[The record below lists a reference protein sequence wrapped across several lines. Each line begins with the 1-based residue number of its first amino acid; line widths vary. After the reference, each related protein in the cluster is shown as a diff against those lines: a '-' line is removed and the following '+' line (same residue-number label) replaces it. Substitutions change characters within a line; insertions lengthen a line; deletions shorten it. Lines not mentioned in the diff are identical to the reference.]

1 MAALLV
7 IALRDMAGGWPP
19 ADDQSNVSLSGPLPE
34 ACESTSGASPQLV
47 ALLKEVKSHPTAEA
61 FSAIGLQFAKQDQ
74 HSCAVAAFR
83 AALERAPSS
92 WKDHYNLGLALARMG
107 DQKQAAAELR
117 MVVQQEPDYFPAR
130 HALGLA
136 LQSLGDLDAAGE
148 QFQAALKIDPHS
160 GAASFGLAQIY
171 EAQGKNSAALY
182 YLHQTLASHPPRS
195 LLFQARLTSAAIQD
209 RLGHGAEA
217 VAELRKLVTS
227 FPDSAEAHINLANA
241 YSRHFRYAEA
251 KPEYQQAL
259 RLDPG
264 NNVARLAL
272 AKALLELSENSAA
285 VPLIEDY
292 IHNAPGDFEGYLVLG
307 QAYRRSNDL
316 AKAEPQLRHSLAL
329 KPDSY
334 EAHYMLGM
342 VLAATGRIE
351 EAVTQMETAEKL
363 NPRAPGAHYELSVL
377 YKKKNDARRA
387 EGEAKAFQQAR
398 EQAENARTFDLLRL
412 KGDDLLQKG
421 DPQGAAS
428 IYREAITLNPD
439 DPGVHY
445 NLSLALAK
453 LGDGPER
460 KRN

>member
-1 MAALLV
+1 MLDCSLQYLEGEERRHTQSNEPQIRFALPATGRYALRWKEAAGLASKGWGVYSRRLPWVLRFALAALLV

-61 FSAIGLQFAKQDQ
+61 FSAIGSQFAKQDQ

-195 LLFQARLTSAAIQD
+195 LC
-209 RLGHGAEA
+209 
-217 VAELRKLVTS
+217 
-227 FPDSAEAHINLANA
+227 
-241 YSRHFRYAEA
+241 FR
-251 KPEYQQAL
+251 
-259 RLDPG
+259 R
-264 NNVARLAL
+264 V
-272 AKALLELSENSAA
+272 
-285 VPLIEDY
+285 
-292 IHNAPGDFEGYLVLG
+292 
-307 QAYRRSNDL
+307 
-316 AKAEPQLRHSLAL
+316 
-329 KPDSY
+329 
-334 EAHYMLGM
+334 
-342 VLAATGRIE
+342 
-351 EAVTQMETAEKL
+351 
-363 NPRAPGAHYELSVL
+363 
-377 YKKKNDARRA
+377 
-387 EGEAKAFQQAR
+387 
-398 EQAENARTFDLLRL
+398 
-412 KGDDLLQKG
+412 
-421 DPQGAAS
+421 
-428 IYREAITLNPD
+428 
-439 DPGVHY
+439 
-445 NLSLALAK
+445 
-453 LGDGPER
+453 
-460 KRN
+460 